1 LSFNLESDLIK
12 VNINRLTPFGNSR
25 IFETPL
31 GYFQKPMDLE
41 KLLEAAKNAALI
53 GGQVLKENFRK
64 VTPNQIEEKAPKD
77 FVSFVDKTSEERIRE
92 YLAKV
97 TPEFSILGE
106 EGGIDLKGDL
116 LWVIDPLD
124 GTKNFLAGFPIFAV
138 SVALVD
144 SSKDFQP
151 LVGAVYLPYFDQL
164 YYASRGGGAF
174 KNGNPL
180 RVNQNKTS
188 LRQCFYSYG
197 FPSRAKRDLNLYC
210 DIVLEVFKKVAS
222 LRRPGAAAA
231 DLAYVAEGVFDG
243 TFEFELKLWD
253 VAAGSLLVE
262 ESGGKIAWLN
272 FSTEKWTVDIVASVP
287 QFFNEIKRIITAK
300 LT

>member
-1 LSFNLESDLIK
+1 MS
-12 VNINRLTPFGNSR
+12 
-25 IFETPL
+25 
-31 GYFQKPMDLE
+31 LE
-41 KLLEAAKNAALI
+41 KLLTVAQNAALI

-64 VTPNQIEEKAPKD
+64 IKTEQIEEKAPKD

-92 YLAKV
+92 YLSKV
-97 TPEFSILGE
+97 APEFSLLGE

-124 GTKNFLAGFPIFAV
+124 GTKNFLAGFPVFAV

-144 SSKDFQP
+144 PAKDFQP

-180 RVNQNKTS
+180 RVNINKRNS
-188 LRQCFYSYG
+188 KKCFLCYG
-197 FPSRAKRDLNLYC
+197 FPSRASRDLNTYC
-210 DIVLEVFKKVAS
+210 NLTMEIFKKVAS

-231 DLAYVAEGVFDG
+231 DLAYIAEGVFDG

-253 VAAGSLLVE
+253 VAAGSLLVTE
-262 ESGGKIAWLN
+262 AGGKVEWLN
-272 FSTEKWTVDIVASVP
+272 FDTATWKMDIVATIP
-287 QFFNEIKRIITAK
+287 PIFDEIKKIV
-300 LT
+300 LTFLD